1 MLSVKFYNVG
11 SSSDSQENNILE
23 IYMIS
28 IQINGYVICILN
40 NIHIM
45 WDKTYKR
52 STMTIHLSIMFQWL
66 TASLYRR

>member
-1 MLSVKFYNVG
+1 MSKTIMLSVKFYNVG
-11 SSSDSQENNILE
+11 SSSDSQEKIILE

-45 WDKTYKR
+45 
-52 STMTIHLSIMFQWL
+52 
-66 TASLYRR
+66 